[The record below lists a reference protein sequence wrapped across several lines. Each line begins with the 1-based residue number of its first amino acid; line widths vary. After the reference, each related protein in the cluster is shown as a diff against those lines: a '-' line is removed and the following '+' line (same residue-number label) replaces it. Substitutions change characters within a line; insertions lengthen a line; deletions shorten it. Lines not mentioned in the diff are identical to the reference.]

1 MEITLDN
8 LARLLKKL
16 ERDAKKKA
24 QHCRDNG
31 LESLCALQL
40 KKAQTLRIVIWLMH
54 DQKFFDD
61 LFEEWVTKKSGG
73 KDEK

>member
-1 MEITLDN
+1 MEITIDN
-8 LARLLKKL
+8 LTRLLKKL
-16 ERDAKKKA
+16 ERSARQKAK
-24 QHCRDNG
+24 HCRDNG
-31 LESLCALQL
+31 LESMYALQM